1 MIHAKG
7 TDGVVID
14 DDPVRLDRD
23 KLERWLSVEA
33 YWSRGRTRDEID
45 RSVVGSWVFGV
56 YNEEDAMV
64 AFARVL
70 TDRVTF
76 AWICDVFV
84 DADHRGRGLGSWL
97 MSEVVSAITATGVD
111 RQVLATRDAH
121 EIYVKSGFAPL
132 ASPQGWMEID
142 NRPTH

>member
-1 MIHAKG
+1 MIHATR

-23 KLERWLSVEA
+23 KLEQWLSVEA
-33 YWSRGRTRDEID
+33 YWSRGRTRAEID
-45 RSVVGSWVFGV
+45 RSIVGSWVFGV
-56 YNEEDAMV
+56 YEDDAMV

-84 DADHRGRGLGSWL
+84 GEDDRGRGLGSWL
-97 MSEVVSAITATGVD
+97 MSEVVSAITATGVM

-121 EIYVKSGFAPL
+121 EVYVKSGFAPL
-132 ASPQGWMEID
+132 ASPQRWMEID
-142 NRPTH
+142 NRPTR